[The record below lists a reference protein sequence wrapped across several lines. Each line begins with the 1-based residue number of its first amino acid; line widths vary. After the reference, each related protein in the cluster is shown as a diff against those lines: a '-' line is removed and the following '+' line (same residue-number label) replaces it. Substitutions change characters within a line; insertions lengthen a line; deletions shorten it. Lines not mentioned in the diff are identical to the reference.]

1 MPLNFVR
8 IVLED
13 QHIEEVEDTLH
24 AQQTKT
30 LSTTST
36 SVIGTGWNISF
47 STPWASAHLLS
58 SRTHAPFAG
67 RQAQHDQGSP
77 VRLAVCNS
85 RHQCRVHPGQ
95 LSALLGKQRRLGAF
109 RERDPTAMPSSPV
122 QRAPTPEYLN
132 TVEREEELGRLRNQ
146 ARIRKS
152 LLVHGS
158 EGVGKSRLLQTFVG
172 SQPLAVYIPQMRSPR
187 EFVMTLIQALHSAD
201 GKVKLPENIAD
212 LSTSSLKG
220 IVHRALDTRPFL
232 MVLDHLDAP
241 SRVVTG
247 MIKDLHY
254 YGRTPVIFA
263 SRSPHMEDI
272 GALRPLCANKAE
284 RLEVKNFPPQV
295 A

>member
-1 MPLNFVR
+1 
-8 IVLED
+8 
-13 QHIEEVEDTLH
+13 
-24 AQQTKT
+24 
-30 LSTTST
+30 
-36 SVIGTGWNISF
+36 
-47 STPWASAHLLS
+47 
-58 SRTHAPFAG
+58 
-67 RQAQHDQGSP
+67 
-77 VRLAVCNS
+77 
-85 RHQCRVHPGQ
+85 
-95 LSALLGKQRRLGAF
+95 
-109 RERDPTAMPSSPV
+109 MPSSPV

-132 TVEREEELGRLRNQ
+132 TVEREEELERLRNQ

-158 EGVGKSRLLQTFVG
+158 EGVGKSRLLQNFIG

-187 EFVMTLIQALHSAD
+187 EFAMTLLQALHSAD
-201 GKVKLPENIAD
+201 GKVKLPGNIAA

-220 IVHRALDTRPFL
+220 IVHRALDTQPFL

-295 A
+295 ALEFAQREAERTELWASNLETVLSSLVEWSDGNPGAILHLLKMAQLPQYRAGDQIKSHILYVDYRMGRR

>member
-1 MPLNFVR
+1 
-8 IVLED
+8 
-13 QHIEEVEDTLH
+13 
-24 AQQTKT
+24 
-30 LSTTST
+30 
-36 SVIGTGWNISF
+36 
-47 STPWASAHLLS
+47 
-58 SRTHAPFAG
+58 
-67 RQAQHDQGSP
+67 
-77 VRLAVCNS
+77 
-85 RHQCRVHPGQ
+85 
-95 LSALLGKQRRLGAF
+95 
-109 RERDPTAMPSSPV
+109 MPSTPV

-172 SQPLAVYIPQMRSPR
+172 SQPLAVYIPQMRSPH
-187 EFVMTLIQALHSAD
+187 EFVITLLQALHSAD
-201 GKVKLPENIAD
+201 SKVTLPGNIAD

-220 IVHRALDTRPFL
+220 IVNRALDTRPFL

-295 A
+295 ALEFAQREAERTELWASNLETVLSSLVEWSDGNPGAILKMLKMAQLPQYRAGDQIKSHILYVDYCMGRR

>member
-1 MPLNFVR
+1 
-8 IVLED
+8 
-13 QHIEEVEDTLH
+13 
-24 AQQTKT
+24 
-30 LSTTST
+30 
-36 SVIGTGWNISF
+36 
-47 STPWASAHLLS
+47 
-58 SRTHAPFAG
+58 
-67 RQAQHDQGSP
+67 
-77 VRLAVCNS
+77 
-85 RHQCRVHPGQ
+85 
-95 LSALLGKQRRLGAF
+95 
-109 RERDPTAMPSSPV
+109 MPSSPV

-132 TVEREEELGRLRNQ
+132 TVEREEELARLRNQ

-158 EGVGKSRLLQTFVG
+158 EGVGKSRLLQNFIG

-187 EFVMTLIQALHSAD
+187 EFAMTLLQALHSAD
-201 GKVKLPENIAD
+201 GKVKLPGNIAA

-220 IVHRALDTRPFL
+220 IVHRALDTQPFL

-295 A
+295 ALEFAQREAERTELWASNLETVLSSLVEWSDGNPGAILHLLKMAQLPQYRAGDQIKSHILYVDYRMGRR

>member
-1 MPLNFVR
+1 
-8 IVLED
+8 
-13 QHIEEVEDTLH
+13 
-24 AQQTKT
+24 
-30 LSTTST
+30 
-36 SVIGTGWNISF
+36 
-47 STPWASAHLLS
+47 
-58 SRTHAPFAG
+58 
-67 RQAQHDQGSP
+67 
-77 VRLAVCNS
+77 
-85 RHQCRVHPGQ
+85 
-95 LSALLGKQRRLGAF
+95 
-109 RERDPTAMPSSPV
+109 MPSSPV

-158 EGVGKSRLLQTFVG
+158 EGVGKSRLLQNFIG

-187 EFVMTLIQALHSAD
+187 EFAMTLLQALHSAD
-201 GKVKLPENIAD
+201 GKVKLPGNIAA

-220 IVHRALDTRPFL
+220 IVHRALDTQPFL

-295 A
+295 ALEFAQREAERTELWASNLETVLSSLVEWSDGNPGAILHLLKMAQLPQYRAGDQIKSHILYVDYRMGRR

>member
-1 MPLNFVR
+1 
-8 IVLED
+8 
-13 QHIEEVEDTLH
+13 
-24 AQQTKT
+24 
-30 LSTTST
+30 
-36 SVIGTGWNISF
+36 
-47 STPWASAHLLS
+47 
-58 SRTHAPFAG
+58 
-67 RQAQHDQGSP
+67 
-77 VRLAVCNS
+77 
-85 RHQCRVHPGQ
+85 
-95 LSALLGKQRRLGAF
+95 
-109 RERDPTAMPSSPV
+109 MPSSPV

-132 TVEREEELGRLRNQ
+132 TVEREEELARLRNQ

-158 EGVGKSRLLQTFVG
+158 EGVGKSRLLQNFVG

-187 EFVMTLIQALHSAD
+187 EFAMTLLQALHSAD
-201 GKVKLPENIAD
+201 GKVKLPGNIAA

-220 IVHRALDTRPFL
+220 IVHRALDTQPFL

-295 A
+295 ALEFAQREAERTELWASNLETVLSSLVEWSDGNPGAILHLLKMAQLPQYRAGDQIKSHILYVDYRMGRR